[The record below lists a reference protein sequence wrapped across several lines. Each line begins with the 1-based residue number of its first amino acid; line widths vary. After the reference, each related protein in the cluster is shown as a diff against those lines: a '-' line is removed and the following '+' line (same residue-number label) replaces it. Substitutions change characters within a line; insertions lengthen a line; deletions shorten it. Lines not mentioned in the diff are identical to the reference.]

1 MTEKQYVQTMKY
13 DAAVKTQDASL
24 HVLLNNDYQDTSWG
38 KKKRVQNSEWYAMIY
53 VIKIYLHTH
62 IYTVNALQVLERSV
76 KLF

>member
-1 MTEKQYVQTMKY
+1 MKY

-24 HVLLNNDYQDTSWG
+24 YVLLNNDYQDTSWS
-38 KKKRVQNSEWYAMIY
+38 KEKRVQNSEWYAMIY
-53 VIKIYLHTH
+53 VIKIYLYTH